1 MKKTNRNILRLLGGI
16 AFSFFW
22 VANSTA
28 TGNQILPK
36 LEKELTNLVLQAQRV
51 SVGVVAQSVHIQPA
65 NSSTDHASPRKIIS
79 KTVGSGFVFDPNGYI
94 LTKQSVV
101 RGADKI
107 SVLLFNGDSLQA
119 ELIAIDPLLDL
130 AVLRVQKHDLPTPVF
145 APPEAL
151 HVGSWVLTLGKSVG
165 LTTAVS
171 FGMVQGLT
179 EDGFLHMGIQ
189 VSPGSIGAPI
199 FNFRGQIVGILFARV
214 MLNTN
219 SGFAGGINAS
229 YQKALALPVAQ
240 IQGRV
245 RRLIAETQQNRGW
258 LGITVTHKHGRPI
271 SDTLLVTHV
280 FANSPAQRAG
290 IRTGDLL
297 LECNGTPVRNLNQ
310 LLKLVKQQKPN
321 SEISLC
327 VLRNGKKVHRTVRL
341 TRRPRLSVL
350 QKSLRENDARIF
362 QQRTVFPDQ
371 QPPSRTQLLLRLQ
384 NLEKE
389 IHLLKKEVEKQ

>member
-16 AFSFFW
+16 ALLFFW
-22 VANSTA
+22 IANGTA
-28 TGNQILPK
+28 AGNQILPK
-36 LEKELTNLVLQAQRV
+36 LEKELTSLVLQAQRV
-51 SVGVVAQSVHIQPA
+51 SVGVVAQSVHIQSAKP
-65 NSSTDHASPRKIIS
+65 SSNHTSPRKIIS
-79 KTVGSGFVFDPNGYI
+79 KTVGSGFVFDPKGYI

-101 RGADKI
+101 QGADKI

-119 ELIAIDPLLDL
+119 ELIAIDPMLDL
-130 AVLRVQKHDLPTPVF
+130 AVLRVQKHDLPAPVF

-179 EDGFLHMGIQ
+179 EDGFLHVGIQ
-189 VSPGSIGAPI
+189 VSPGIIGAPI
-199 FNFRGQIVGILFARV
+199 FNFEGQIVGILFARI
-214 MLNTN
+214 MLNAD
-219 SGFAGGINAS
+219 SGFNEGTNAS
-229 YQKALALPVAQ
+229 YPKALALPVAQ
-240 IQGRV
+240 IRGRV
-245 RRLIAETQQNRGW
+245 QRLIAETKQNRGW
-258 LGITVTHKHGRPI
+258 LGVTVTHQHGRPV

-290 IRTGDLL
+290 IRPGDLL

-310 LLKLVKQQKPN
+310 LLELVKQQKPD

-327 VLRNGKKVHRTVRL
+327 VLRHGKKVHRTVRL

-350 QKSLRENDARIF
+350 QKSLGRNDSQNSWQYQLSPTSRF
-362 QQRTVFPDQ
+362 SNRQQI
-371 QPPSRTQLLLRLQ
+371 LLRLQ
-384 NLEKE
+384 SLEKE
-389 IHLLKKEVEKQ
+389 IRLLKKEVEKR